1 MEEEKTQPKV
11 KLGKWLNFKK
21 WCYKYHREIS
31 IVMMIILIII
41 GIWFNPFDDIRD
53 ELKEQMGG
61 GLKSSMRSGL
71 SSQKQVSSLGIEKHD
86 NKNIKLS
93 NISGTE
99 GAKGARQSLKGKAI
113 VGEGAKAIRGAAG
126 EASDY
131 VMGKF
136 RDNAS
141 IIYEVIY
148 QIAFVIIILLVVF
161 PAAAFFIIALICFV
175 IFRSKLDYL
184 KSL

>member
-1 MEEEKTQPKV
+1 MEEEKKQINT
-11 KLGKWLNFKK
+11 KWVNFKK
-21 WCYKYHREIS
+21 WCFKYHREIA

-41 GIWFNPFDDIRD
+41 GIWFNPFEDIRE
-53 ELKEQMGG
+53 ELKDQFGGKLGGIRMG
-61 GLKSSMRSGL
+61 LNKL
-71 SSQKQVSSLGIEKHD
+71 SSQKLVKEAGFNEVQ
-86 NKNIKLS
+86 KLS

-99 GAKGARQSLKGKAI
+99 GAKKARQSLKGKAI
-113 VGEGAKAIRGAAG
+113 VGEGGKGLRAAAG

-148 QIAFVIIILLVVF
+148 QIAFVIIILLIVF
-161 PAAAFFIIALICFV
+161 PAAAFFIIALICFIV
-175 IFRSKLDYL
+175 FRSKLDYL

>member
-1 MEEEKTQPKV
+1 MEEEKTQTKS
-11 KLGKWLNFKK
+11 GKWLNFKK
-21 WCYKYHREIS
+21 WCYKYHREIA

-41 GIWFNPFDDIRD
+41 GVWFNPFDEIHQ

-61 GLKSSMRSGL
+61 KLGGIRMGLSAL
-71 SSQKQVSSLGIEKHD
+71 SSQHGATATGFNEVK
-86 NKNIKLS
+86 KLS

-99 GAKGARQSLKGKAI
+99 GAKKFRQSQKVKGAIGEGGKAL
-113 VGEGAKAIRGAAG
+113 RGAAG

-148 QIAFVIIILLVVF
+148 QIAFVIIILLIVF
-161 PAAAFFIIALICFV
+161 PAAAFFIIALICFIV
-175 IFRSKLDYL
+175 FRSKLDYL